1 MNRIRKLLIY
11 ILVIPLVIFM
21 VVPLIITIA
30 GSFMSSTEVIQTYG
44 WINQT
49 DSTMLDKMN
58 SFKLIPGTISFGQYL
73 QVLLGETKYLILFW
87 NSVFIVI
94 SIIFGN
100 VLASSMAAFAF
111 AKLNFKGRE
120 LLFFMYIIIMV
131 MPFQVTLVPN
141 YLVLDKLNLIGK
153 FPSIILPGIFNA
165 FGVFLLRQFMI
176 SIPDEIIECAKLEGC
191 NIFQIFLKIVLPIT
205 KNGVSALIILSFI
218 DNWSMIEQP
227 LIFLRDENKQILSVF
242 LSSLNSNDMG
252 IVFAASII
260 YMIPVLLLFFYAKD
274 YLIEGIKNTC
284 IK

>member
-100 VLASSMAAFAF
+100 VLVSSMAAFAF